1 MEDVKHILQNDKLLG
16 DKVEE
21 IIKEWDAQKE
31 EFYQKTGLSSLD
43 ELPMVGGD
51 ESGEFHDENEGF
63 DELEQLLLE

>member
-21 IIKEWDAQKE
+21 IVKKWDAQKE
-31 EFYQKTGLSSLD
+31 EFYQKTGVSPYD
-43 ELPMVGGD
+43 ELAVVGGN